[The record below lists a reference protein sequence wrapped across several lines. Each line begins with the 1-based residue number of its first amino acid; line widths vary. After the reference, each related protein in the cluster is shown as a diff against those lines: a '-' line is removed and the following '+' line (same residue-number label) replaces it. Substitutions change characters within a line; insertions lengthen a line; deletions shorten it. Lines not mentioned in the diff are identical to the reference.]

1 MVLRSAPQSLRTGNN
16 ESDGHPVSDALVF
29 NRDMTFEYGEPHEV
43 SGLVRRIVANNPSP
57 FTFTGTGTYLVGRG
71 TVAVIDPGP
80 LDDAH
85 YQALISAL
93 DGETVSHI
101 LITHT
106 HRDHS
111 PLAARLAAATG
122 AKTHAYG
129 PHGSGRQ
136 AAIAIDEALSL
147 DAGGDRDFAPDVV
160 VGHGDVIEGPGWTL
174 EAVFTPGHTSNH
186 LSFAL
191 REENALFSGDHV
203 MAWSTSVVAPPDG
216 HMGDYMASLDA
227 VLARGEETYWP
238 THGPAVTRPQRF
250 VTKLAQHRRAREA
263 MILARLRAGDR
274 TIAEMVPKIYGGLDP
289 RLVPA
294 ASLSTLAHV
303 VDLIEREVVE
313 TDGPVSMTGTFR
325 VR

>member
-1 MVLRSAPQSLRTGNN
+1 MKF
-16 ESDGHPVSDALVF
+16 D
-29 NRDMTFEYGEPHEV
+29 YGEAHPV

-57 FTFTGTGTYLVGRG
+57 FTFTGTGTYVVGRG

-85 YQALISAL
+85 YDALIREL

-101 LITHT
+101 LVTHT

-111 PLAARLAAATG
+111 PLAARLAAETG
-122 AKTHAYG
+122 ARTYAYG
-129 PHGSGRQ
+129 PHGSGRTTE
-136 AAIAIDEALSL
+136 IAIDDSLSL
-147 DAGGDRDFAPDVV
+147 DAGGDRDFVPDVAI
-160 VGHGDVIEGPGWTL
+160 GHGDVIDGPGWTF

-216 HMGDYMASLDA
+216 HMGDYMTSLDT
-227 VLARGEETYWP
+227 VLARTEEIYWP

-263 MILARLRAGDR
+263 MIMARLKAGDR
-274 TIAEMVPKIYGGLDP
+274 TIAEMVPRIYGGLDP

-294 ASLSTLAHV
+294 ASLSMLAHV
-303 VDLIEREVVE
+303 VDLIEREKVE
-313 TDGPVSMTGTFR
+313 ADGPVSMGGNFR